1 MISRKYLNIIIS
13 KLLLGLYIFSLA
25 FFDKAILFGYDS
37 LTLYVAVLIFLFILK
52 KSLNILIPRAIFVWL
67 IFLVVLLLSSI
78 AAFSLAKIMTSA
90 LRYIAVLICSISLYN
105 LLIYYDDGISDA
117 LNYYII
123 LAISLSLLG
132 ILQVIE
138 FNFLHSF
145 NLYFPPTNLTFIR
158 SGGPG
163 AVTKSGIVIF
173 RATGTF
179 AEPSWLAYF
188 LFPAL
193 TLMIIRFLQ
202 HSNMY
207 NLLSAIIIFIGLLC
221 SFSFNSIVILSIMFL
236 LLLFIKLLCPLYF
249 LKMPDKQTILSLL
262 FGIVIVLIVVAFI
275 ASCFPV
281 ARIYLTSRLQ
291 EVVSGTDV
299 SASMRKDTAKQA
311 LELFKSF
318 PILGVGIG
326 NYQYVSSI
334 LLGGP
339 ADISINSGYL
349 LILSE
354 LGLIGIL
361 VFIMILI
368 YEYIITLNIRHNL
381 ELRDQLIWLL
391 MSHVLL
397 LISYNWWHHFLL
409 WFHLVIPLAAKKIA
423 MKNNRIGGQ

>member
-25 FFDKAILFGYDS
+25 LFDKAIFFGYDS
-37 LTLYVAVLIFLFILK
+37 LTLYVAVLILLFILK
-52 KSLNILIPRAIFVWL
+52 KNLNILIPKAIFVWL

-78 AAFSLAKIMTSA
+78 AAFSLSKIMTNA

-105 LLIYYDDGISDA
+105 LLICYDDGISDA

-123 LAISLSLLG
+123 LAIFLSSLG

-179 AEPSWLAYF
+179 AEPSWLTYF
-188 LFPAL
+188 LFPAF
-193 TLMIIRFLQ
+193 TIMIIKFLQ
-202 HSNMY
+202 HSNIR
-207 NLLSAIIIFIGLLC
+207 NLMSAIIIFIGLLC
-221 SFSFNSIVILSIMFL
+221 TFSFNGIVILSFML
-236 LLLFIKLLCPLYF
+236 LLLFFIKLLCPLYI
-249 LKMPDKQTILSLL
+249 LKMPNKQTILSLL

-275 ASCFPV
+275 TSCFPV

-291 EVVSGTDV
+291 EVVSGTDA
-299 SASMRKDTAKQA
+299 SAIMRQDTATQA

-318 PILGVGIG
+318 PLIGVGIG
-326 NYQYVSSI
+326 NYQYASNI
-334 LLGGP
+334 LLGGSV
-339 ADISINSGYL
+339 DISIDSGYL
-349 LILSE
+349 LILAE
-354 LGLIGIL
+354 LGLIGFL
-361 VFIMILI
+361 AFIMILI
-368 YEYIITLNIRHNL
+368 YDYIITLNIRHDL

-391 MSHVLL
+391 LSHVLL
-397 LISYNWWHHFLL
+397 LISYNWWYHFLL
-409 WFHLVIPLAAKKIA
+409 WFHLVIPLAAKKLA
-423 MKNNRIGGQ
+423 VEKKCIGGQ